1 MKTKAEKD
9 ILKEYR
15 DADAEGRLDIMLGNY
30 CTFPKLIRKLERKT
44 HYKIKC
50 EKEHL
55 KSRARAELGVRI
67 QNSKISKPTE
77 EEAELNR
84 MIEEAFE
91 TGEIDGSVLKG
102 ISNAAEYEA
111 DILTISIM
119 RMDFELLEDF
129 IEALEDE
136 DVECLRAFLRKQK
149 FIKELAADRGK
160 TYEAMKK
167 RMDRLRESIRDE
179 IIDCLEMNCRGGE
192 EDA

>member
-9 ILKEYR
+9 VLREYR
-15 DADAEGRLDIMLGNY
+15 DADAAGRLDIMLGNY
-30 CTFPKLIRKLERKT
+30 GTFPKLIKKLERKT
-44 HYKIKC
+44 RYKIKC
-50 EKEHL
+50 EKEYL
-55 KSRARAELGVRI
+55 KSRAREELGVRV

-77 EEAELNR
+77 DEAVANITLD
-84 MIEEAFE
+84 EAFM
-91 TGEIDGSVLKG
+91 TGEIDGTILKG

-167 RMDRLRESIRDE
+167 RMDRLRESIREE

-192 EDA
+192 ENA

>member
-9 ILKEYR
+9 ILQEYR
-15 DADAEGRLDIMLGNY
+15 DAGAEGRLDIMLANY
-30 CTFPKLIRKLERKT
+30 CTFPKLIRKLEMKT
-44 HYKIKC
+44 RYKIKC
-50 EKEHL
+50 EKEYL
-55 KSRARAELGVRI
+55 KSRARAELGVRV

-77 EEAELNR
+77 DEAVANVMLD
-84 MIEEAFE
+84 EAFL
-91 TGEIDGSVLKG
+91 TGMIDGSILKG
-102 ISNAAEYEA
+102 IKNAAEYEA
-111 DILTISIM
+111 DILTISVM

-167 RMDRLRESIRDE
+167 RIDRLRESIREE